1 MCPRTNVGKGYCAI
15 FFSLFRIL
23 NKNYFSYF
31 RVSDKS
37 FPSSKKVR
45 GFKNKKV
52 LFNLKNPI
60 PEEDK
65 LNYILL

>member
-15 FFSLFRIL
+15 FFSLFIIL

-45 GFKNKKV
+45 SFKNKKYFLV
-52 LFNLKNPI
+52 
-60 PEEDK
+60 
-65 LNYILL
+65 